1 MTTLLA
7 VCAVLTVGLSA
18 YALGHYFCALVF
30 VVTRRPPAP
39 PKEVPPGSVSVLVPA
54 RNEGERALRVIAS
67 LLEQDHAGPVDIY
80 LLVRDEADTAIP
92 LLAKAYP
99 GASLRGDVGATVTLL
114 ERGGRRV
121 LVTYTGL
128 DPKSAKINFAS
139 KSVDSD
145 FVAIL
150 DCDHQAYPGF
160 LSTSI
165 ARMREAGAR
174 MVQARRDPLT
184 ARGFYSLWDSL
195 HQHVGC
201 ELFNAAF
208 TRLGLTVFFTGTTA
222 VMETSLL
229 REHPFSSSITEDLD
243 FSYEVILSG
252 TRIVDNPHSGSC
264 EETSPDLY
272 SFLARRRRWSN
283 GHTTAFF
290 HHLRRGRLGRLSWHG
305 RVQFLYHGAHYLVSV
320 FVFALH
326 LMIGLVFLRTFS
338 PTSQFAAVVSSFLLS
353 ILVARTQRT
362 IGFFARLT
370 EIVVVFAWLF
380 PAIVIAM
387 NIAQAILLD
396 DFSRAALPIS
406 HTVQAIGL
414 VGLLAPVL
422 VLLVGLAGFR
432 KLRLGN
438 MVAIVLSYPIAF
450 YLDLTGVLLGIADAV
465 TGAAKWRAVSRVEA
479 APAEADPNPAALITP
494 VGLTEGYRL
503 GEVYRA
509 TVRGLA
515 SGLRSLSAPSTLVPS
530 ALFVVLFG
538 AGAAFTPT
546 TSIEVSF
553 RSCEPLE
560 QDGDPWI
567 VPPSKIK
574 GYCSK
579 DPSEKMAPG
588 RRSGTFHAIDER
600 DPTSL
605 APTFW
610 DRLDKTFFCNLSK
623 FSPDNVVPVPGAGFQ
638 LRVEKR
644 DMGERQYAAGGI
656 VTKKQPDETYRYGRF
671 ETVMKPAKQ
680 SGVISAFFLYRFD
693 PWQEID
699 AEFLGNDTTKLLANV
714 YYNPGEEGDLYNYG
728 HFGTPVVIDLGFD
741 ASLDFHT
748 YAIEWEET
756 ELRWFVDD
764 KLVHVR
770 KDGFPTPIPH
780 LPMQF
785 FVNIWPC
792 CSEALVGPFDLGDGT
807 ATAEVRS
814 ISIARWYPAPFAKV
828 IQRVDALFAPERERD
843 WRKSAPWMKP

>member
-1 MTTLLA
+1 
-7 VCAVLTVGLSA
+7 
-18 YALGHYFCALVF
+18 
-30 VVTRRPPAP
+30 
-39 PKEVPPGSVSVLVPA
+39 
-54 RNEGERALRVIAS
+54 
-67 LLEQDHAGPVDIY
+67 
-80 LLVRDEADTAIP
+80 
-92 LLAKAYP
+92 
-99 GASLRGDVGATVTLL
+99 
-114 ERGGRRV
+114 
-121 LVTYTGL
+121 
-128 DPKSAKINFAS
+128 
-139 KSVDSD
+139 
-145 FVAIL
+145 
-150 DCDHQAYPGF
+150 
-160 LSTSI
+160 
-165 ARMREAGAR
+165 
-174 MVQARRDPLT
+174 
-184 ARGFYSLWDSL
+184 
-195 HQHVGC
+195 
-201 ELFNAAF
+201 
-208 TRLGLTVFFTGTTA
+208 
-222 VMETSLL
+222 
-229 REHPFSSSITEDLD
+229 
-243 FSYEVILSG
+243 
-252 TRIVDNPHSGSC
+252 
-264 EETSPDLY
+264 
-272 SFLARRRRWSN
+272 
-283 GHTTAFF
+283 
-290 HHLRRGRLGRLSWHG
+290 
-305 RVQFLYHGAHYLVSV
+305 
-320 FVFALH
+320 
-326 LMIGLVFLRTFS
+326 MIGLVFIRTFS
-338 PTSQFAAVVSSFLLS
+338 PTSQFAAVSSSL
-353 ILVARTQRT
+353 ILAIMVARTQRT
-362 IGFFARLT
+362 LGFFARAS
-370 EIVVVFAWLF
+370 EVIVVFGWLF

-387 NIAQAILLD
+387 NIAQAILLN

-414 VGLLAPVL
+414 IGLLAPVI
-422 VLLVGLAGFR
+422 VLLIGLAGFK
-432 KLRLGN
+432 KLTPGN
-438 MVAIVLSYPIAF
+438 FVAVVLSYPIAF
-450 YLDLTGVLLGIADAV
+450 YLDLTGVLLGIADAL
-465 TGAAKWRAVSRVEA
+465 TGAAKWRAVSRIAV
-479 APAEADPNPAALITP
+479 APAEAQVNPAALIVP
-494 VGLTEGYRL
+494 VGLREGYRI
-503 GEVYRA
+503 GEVLGA
-509 TVRGLA
+509 TKRGLGRA
-515 SGLRSLSAPSTLVPS
+515 LRSLAAPGTLLPS

-546 TSIEVSF
+546 TTIEVAF
-553 RSCEPLE
+553 RPCEPLE

-567 VPPSKIK
+567 VPAAKIK

-579 DPSEKMAPG
+579 DPGEKMTPG

-600 DPTSL
+600 DLMGL

-638 LRVEKR
+638 LRIEKR

-656 VTKKQPDETYRYGRF
+656 VTKKQPEETYRYGRF

-807 ATAEVRS
+807 ATADVRS
-814 ISIARWYPAPFAKV
+814 IAIARWYPAPFAKV
-828 IQRVDALFAPERERD
+828 IQRVDSLFAPERERD